1 MKLNEELDRMVK
13 IEIITPIEQPT
24 DWVRSLVTGEK
35 PNGQLKICLD
45 PLLLTY

>member
-1 MKLNEELDRMVK
+1 MKLNEKLDRMVK

-24 DWVRSLVTGEK
+24 DWVSSLVTGEK